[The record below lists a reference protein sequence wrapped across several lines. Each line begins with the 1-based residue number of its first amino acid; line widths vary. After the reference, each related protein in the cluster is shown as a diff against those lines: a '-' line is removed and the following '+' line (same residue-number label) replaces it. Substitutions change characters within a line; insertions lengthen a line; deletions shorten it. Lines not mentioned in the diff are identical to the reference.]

1 MIRNIG
7 VNTHNLTLDTIF
19 NNIAISNQLTKGVV
33 MNEEQFAEEITDV
46 VLKNEELI
54 KEVAS
59 LKANVDDLLKINSD
73 CRYRIK
79 QLEYKIR
86 GNVPESIAPDVL
98 DIVLEHE
105 RKD

>member
-1 MIRNIG
+1 
-7 VNTHNLTLDTIF
+7 
-19 NNIAISNQLTKGVV
+19 
-33 MNEEQFAEEITDV
+33 MNEEQFVEEITDV

-79 QLEYKIR
+79 QLEDKIR
-86 GNVPESIAPDVL
+86 GGIPESIAPDVL

>member
-1 MIRNIG
+1 
-7 VNTHNLTLDTIF
+7 
-19 NNIAISNQLTKGVV
+19 
-33 MNEEQFAEEITDV
+33 MNEEQFVEEIAEV
-46 VLKNEELI
+46 VLENEKLI

-59 LKANVDDLLKINSD
+59 LKANLNDLLKINSD

-79 QLEYKIR
+79 QLEDKLR
-86 GNVPESIAPDVL
+86 GIVPYESIAPDVL

>member
-1 MIRNIG
+1 
-7 VNTHNLTLDTIF
+7 
-19 NNIAISNQLTKGVV
+19 
-33 MNEEQFAEEITDV
+33 MNEEQFVEEITDV

-59 LKANVDDLLKINSD
+59 LKANVDDLLRINSD

-86 GNVPESIAPDVL
+86 GNVPESIVPDVL

>member
-1 MIRNIG
+1 
-7 VNTHNLTLDTIF
+7 
-19 NNIAISNQLTKGVV
+19 
-33 MNEEQFAEEITDV
+33 MNEEQFVEEIAEV
-46 VLKNEELI
+46 VLENEKLI

-59 LKANVDDLLKINSD
+59 LKANLNDLLKINSD

-79 QLEYKIR
+79 QLEDQLR
-86 GNVPESIAPDVL
+86 GIVPYESIAPDVL

>member
-1 MIRNIG
+1 
-7 VNTHNLTLDTIF
+7 
-19 NNIAISNQLTKGVV
+19 
-33 MNEEQFAEEITDV
+33 MNEEQFAEEITEV

-54 KEVAS
+54 KENAS

-73 CRYRIK
+73 WRYRIK

>member
-1 MIRNIG
+1 
-7 VNTHNLTLDTIF
+7 
-19 NNIAISNQLTKGVV
+19 
-33 MNEEQFAEEITDV
+33 MNEEQFAEEITEV

-54 KEVAS
+54 KENAS
-59 LKANVDDLLKINSD
+59 LKANVDDLLRINSD
-73 CRYRIK
+73 CRHRIR
-79 QLEYKIR
+79 QLEDKIR